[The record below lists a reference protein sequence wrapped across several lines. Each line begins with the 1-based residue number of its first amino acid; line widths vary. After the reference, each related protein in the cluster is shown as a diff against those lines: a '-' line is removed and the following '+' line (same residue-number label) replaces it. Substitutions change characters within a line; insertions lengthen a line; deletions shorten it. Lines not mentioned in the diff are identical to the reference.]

1 MNAPRRLP
9 NLPVV
14 EVLPA
19 LREALKHQGRAV
31 LTAPPGSG
39 KTTVV
44 PLALLDEPWLAGRR
58 IVVLEPRRVAA
69 RAAAARMAELCGEPV
84 GETVGYQI
92 RFDRKLGRHTRVE
105 VLTEGLLT
113 RRLQVDPDLPGV
125 GLVIFDEFHERSLEA
140 DLALALTLDARAT
153 LNPELRVL
161 VMSATLDADRV
172 AQLLAAAPVVHSDGR
187 LFPVE
192 VSYHPSAASVPEAVA
207 AGVETA
213 LATAAS
219 GGTIEVS
226 PTPRTP

>member
-69 RAAAARMAELCGEPV
+69 RAAAAV
-84 GETVGYQI
+84 G
-92 RFDRKLGRHTRVE
+92 
-105 VLTEGLLT
+105 
-113 RRLQVDPDLPGV
+113 
-125 GLVIFDEFHERSLEA
+125 
-140 DLALALTLDARAT
+140 
-153 LNPELRVL
+153 VL
-161 VMSATLDADRV
+161 VLVVRRRVGVVVAFVEIIVMSL
-172 AQLLAAAPVVHSDGR
+172 
-187 LFPVE
+187 
-192 VSYHPSAASVPEAVA
+192 
-207 AGVETA
+207 
-213 LATAAS
+213 
-219 GGTIEVS
+219 
-226 PTPRTP
+226 